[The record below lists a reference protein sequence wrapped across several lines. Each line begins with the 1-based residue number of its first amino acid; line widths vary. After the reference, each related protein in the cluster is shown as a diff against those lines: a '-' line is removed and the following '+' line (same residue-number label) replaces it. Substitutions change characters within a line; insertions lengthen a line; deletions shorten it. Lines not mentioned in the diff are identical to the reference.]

1 MSEKIKE
8 KETELQEKLE
18 LSDELKETF
27 KELNESF
34 PEIKSIEDLP
44 KSVIENAIK
53 SGKPLLDEYLRYRL
67 LQEKAIKENVS
78 AQKNA
83 ENSSVGSQ
91 LNKYFTISGM
101 PIASGQYWNGVH
113 GMAQG
118 EAEKDEE
125 GLQQMRTLA
134 KNTAFLIKSIA
145 LGKEKFGLPEKEK
158 RVGTN
163 FIR

>member
-91 LNKYFTISGM
+91 LNKSR
-101 PIASGQYWNGVH
+101 
-113 GMAQG
+113 G
-118 EAEKDEE
+118 ENPETAEFLK
-125 GLQQMRTLA
+125 GLWR
-134 KNTAFLIKSIA
+134 K
-145 LGKEKFGLPEKEK
+145 
-158 RVGTN
+158 
-163 FIR
+163 

>member
-18 LSDELKETF
+18 LSEELKETF

-44 KSVIENAIK
+44 ESVIENAIK

-67 LQEKAIKENVS
+67 LQEKAVKENVS

-91 LNKYFTISGM
+91 LNKSR
-101 PIASGQYWNGVH
+101 
-113 GMAQG
+113 G
-118 EAEKDEE
+118 ENPETAEFLK
-125 GLQQMRTLA
+125 GLWR
-134 KNTAFLIKSIA
+134 K
-145 LGKEKFGLPEKEK
+145 
-158 RVGTN
+158 
-163 FIR
+163 

>member
-91 LNKYFTISGM
+91 LNK
-101 PIASGQYWNGVH
+101 AR
-113 GMAQG
+113 G
-118 EAEKDEE
+118 ENPETAEFLK
-125 GLQQMRTLA
+125 GLWR
-134 KNTAFLIKSIA
+134 K
-145 LGKEKFGLPEKEK
+145 
-158 RVGTN
+158 
-163 FIR
+163 

>member
-91 LNKYFTISGM
+91 LNKSR
-101 PIASGQYWNGVH
+101 
-113 GMAQG
+113 G
-118 EAEKDEE
+118 ETPETAEFLK
-125 GLQQMRTLA
+125 GLWR
-134 KNTAFLIKSIA
+134 K
-145 LGKEKFGLPEKEK
+145 
-158 RVGTN
+158 
-163 FIR
+163 

>member
-67 LQEKAIKENVS
+67 LQEKAVNENVS

-91 LNKYFTISGM
+91 LNKSR
-101 PIASGQYWNGVH
+101 
-113 GMAQG
+113 G
-118 EAEKDEE
+118 ENPETAEFLK
-125 GLQQMRTLA
+125 GLWR
-134 KNTAFLIKSIA
+134 K
-145 LGKEKFGLPEKEK
+145 
-158 RVGTN
+158 
-163 FIR
+163 

>member
-44 KSVIENAIK
+44 KGVIENAIK

-67 LQEKAIKENVS
+67 LQEKAVKENVS

-91 LNKYFTISGM
+91 LNK
-101 PIASGQYWNGVH
+101 AR
-113 GMAQG
+113 G
-118 EAEKDEE
+118 ENPETAEFLK
-125 GLQQMRTLA
+125 GLWR
-134 KNTAFLIKSIA
+134 K
-145 LGKEKFGLPEKEK
+145 
-158 RVGTN
+158 
-163 FIR
+163 

>member
-8 KETELQEKLE
+8 KETKLQEKLE

-67 LQEKAIKENVS
+67 LQEKAVKENVS

-91 LNKYFTISGM
+91 LNKSR
-101 PIASGQYWNGVH
+101 
-113 GMAQG
+113 G
-118 EAEKDEE
+118 ENPETAEFLK
-125 GLQQMRTLA
+125 GLWR
-134 KNTAFLIKSIA
+134 K
-145 LGKEKFGLPEKEK
+145 
-158 RVGTN
+158 
-163 FIR
+163 

>member
-67 LQEKAIKENVS
+67 LQEKAVKENVS

-91 LNKYFTISGM
+91 LNKSR
-101 PIASGQYWNGVH
+101 
-113 GMAQG
+113 G
-118 EAEKDEE
+118 ENPETAEFLK
-125 GLQQMRTLA
+125 GLWR
-134 KNTAFLIKSIA
+134 K
-145 LGKEKFGLPEKEK
+145 
-158 RVGTN
+158 
-163 FIR
+163 

>member
-67 LQEKAIKENVS
+67 LQEKAVKENVS

-91 LNKYFTISGM
+91 LNK
-101 PIASGQYWNGVH
+101 AR
-113 GMAQG
+113 G
-118 EAEKDEE
+118 ENPETAEFLK
-125 GLQQMRTLA
+125 GLWR
-134 KNTAFLIKSIA
+134 K
-145 LGKEKFGLPEKEK
+145 
-158 RVGTN
+158 
-163 FIR
+163 